1 MALKYICKSNHLGS
15 ASAELI
21 SKIPPWWLKV
31 FGKARMWFTCPKRYR
46 NKTSSTRRFKDFL
59 LIFSPSCLDRGLLPS
74 NCPSEKPCFF
84 SFDTGFFC
92 WWVQL
97 SNGKL
102 FLTKWSGG
110 ENFISKKIL
119 EVFLDSFPSTS
130 YFQLDLLK
138 MLGKKLK
145 QILPNGSLIV
155 IDHGPW
161 CKIYTLED

>member
-1 MALKYICKSNHLGS
+1 MYIKSFGERFCRTDLKNTTMVIEG
-15 ASAELI
+15 
-21 SKIPPWWLKV
+21 V
-31 FGKARMWFTCPKRYR
+31 RTARMWFTCPKRYI
-46 NKTSSTRRFKDFL
+46 NKTSSTRRFCRSRRRIFCED
-59 LIFSPSCLDRGLLPS
+59 FSPSCLDRGVLPS
-74 NCPSEKPCFF
+74 MPNRKTMFF

>member
-1 MALKYICKSNHLGS
+1 M
-15 ASAELI
+15 
-21 SKIPPWWLKV
+21 
-31 FGKARMWFTCPKRYR
+31 
-46 NKTSSTRRFKDFL
+46 
-59 LIFSPSCLDRGLLPS
+59 
-74 NCPSEKPCFF
+74 FF